1 MSTRSSD
8 ISSALGWCHEYDYK
22 KNLTKKSEKGGWIKQ
37 FSSSRSA
44 PMGQK
49 ISLIQEDKHVLQT
62 YSKIF
67 QTFRLEKKILS
78 STYFHFKKGNL
89 PKLALELP
97 AVETTER
104 WGRTSIPFPPPPPF
118 APFPPPFTP
127 PVSLDLP
134 PSGKSSTA
142 GVRWA
147 KFDQILGHWG
157 LDANRIYVGTI
168 NNLWRYILGC

>member
-1 MSTRSSD
+1 MPF
-8 ISSALGWCHEYDYK
+8 EYHWSVQ
-22 KNLTKKSEKGGWIKQ
+22 L
-37 FSSSRSA
+37 
-44 PMGQK
+44 
-49 ISLIQEDKHVLQT
+49 LQT

-67 QTFRLEKKILS
+67 RPFRLEKKILS

-104 WGRTSIPFPPPPPF
+104 WVRTSIPFPPPPPF

-147 KFDQILGHWG
+147 KFDQILGIWG

-168 NNLWRYILGC
+168 NNLWGGDTSWVVSNQVLLLCYFAQIENDKLLQR